1 MNPQSVENS
10 RLNSDVEAFSLWR
23 QAILREVDHYRQWL
37 SETQLYTDSIGHKLT
52 DVLAQLHNDHIT
64 IAFVGECSRGKSEL
78 INALFYQR
86 SLGKRLLP
94 SQAGRTTM
102 CPTEIF
108 FDRDRTSYVRLLPIE
123 TRKESTPLSILKKQP
138 ERWKRIPLNMQSP
151 EQVSRTLA
159 EVARTQ
165 VVLPDEA
172 EELGF
177 DPEHLAPS
185 LEEANKVTIPAWRH
199 AIISLDHP
207 LLRQG
212 LTVVDTPGFNALGS
226 EPELTMSLLPEA
238 QAIVFLLASDIGV
251 SASDLDCWN
260 SYIKD
265 FFQQNNNSVYV
276 IVNKIDTLWDDPE
289 GPNAVQRNIQTVL
302 GMAARQLKIAPN
314 AILPLSAK
322 QGLKARMQENSQLMT
337 YSQLPKLEALLSKGI
352 LARKQQLLQTRVIQ
366 DVISLV
372 TQSRDGLIQRR
383 EMLASQRLS
392 VMNEVKGQKSSLAE
406 LNEQAKAEQAIFHKK
421 LILLKAGRA
430 DLQKKLPSVL
440 QTANP
445 ELLEA
450 SINKARTEM
459 HQGWTGKSAYQAI
472 QSFFD
477 SIRTDMTRLADALRD
492 YQKMA
497 MSIYERYGAD
507 QKFAPT
513 RTPVFEFNDY
523 LQRLERMQEQTLSAR
538 GAVLSVFSQKAS
550 VQKRFEETIA
560 VEASI
565 LYHKTID
572 ESRRWCESLLVPLVQ
587 HAEERRK
594 ALDEQVMQLRSLA
607 SSGSE
612 GQTRSEE
619 LQEYINR
626 LDTFIREADSILHV
640 LSAPAPVVVA

>member
-1 MNPQSVENS
+1 MNPQFAETS
-10 RLNSDVEAFSLWR
+10 RLNSDVEAFTQWR
-23 QAILREVDHYRQWL
+23 TAIVREVDHYRQWL
-37 SETQLYTDSIGHKLT
+37 GETQLYTDSIGHKLT
-52 DVLAQLHNDHIT
+52 DILAQLHNDHIT

-78 INALFYQR
+78 INALFYSR
-86 SLGKRLLP
+86 ALGRRLLP

-102 CPTEIF
+102 CPTELF

-123 TRKESTPLSILKKQP
+123 TRRESTALSVLKKQP
-138 ERWKRIPLNMQSP
+138 ERWKRIPLNLNSP
-151 EQVSRTLA
+151 EQVAAVLA

-165 VVLPDEA
+165 MVLPDEA

-177 DPEHLAPS
+177 DPAHLAPS
-185 LEEANKVTIPAWRH
+185 LDEADKVTIPSWRH

-260 SYIKD
+260 NYIRD
-265 FFQQNNNSVYV
+265 FFKQHNNSAYV
-276 IVNKIDTLWDDPE
+276 VVNKIDTLWDDPE
-289 GPNAVQRNIQTVL
+289 GPTAVQRNIQTVL
-302 GMAARQLKIAPN
+302 GMAARQLKIPPA

-322 QGLKARMQENSQLMT
+322 QGLKARMQENSQLLT
-337 YSQLPKLEALLSKGI
+337 YSQLPKLESLLSKGI

-372 TQSRDGLIQRR
+372 TQSRDSLIQRR
-383 EMLASQRLS
+383 EMLVAQRLT
-392 VMNEVKGQKSSLAE
+392 VMNEVKDKKMSLSE
-406 LNEQAKAEQAIFHKK
+406 MNEQAKAEQAMFHKK

-440 QTANP
+440 QQANP
-445 ELLEA
+445 ELLEE
-450 SINKARTEM
+450 SINKARAEM
-459 HQGWTGKSAYQAI
+459 SQGWTGKSAYQAI

-477 SIRTDMTRLADALRD
+477 NVRADMGRLADSLRE

-513 RTPVFEFNDY
+513 RTPIFEFNEY
-523 LQRLERMQEQTLSAR
+523 LQRLDRLQEQSMNAR
-538 GAVLSVFSQKAS
+538 GAMLSVFAQKAT
-550 VQKRFEETIA
+550 VQKRFEETIV

-594 ALDEQVMQLRSLA
+594 ALDEQVMQLRALA
-607 SSGSE
+607 SSGNE
-612 GQTRSEE
+612 
-619 LQEYINR
+619 
-626 LDTFIREADSILHV
+626 
-640 LSAPAPVVVA
+640 

>member
-1 MNPQSVENS
+1 MNPQPVEAS
-10 RLNSDVEAFSLWR
+10 RLNSDVEAFTQWR
-23 QAILREVDHYRQWL
+23 TAIVREVDHYRQWL
-37 SETQLYTDSIGHKLT
+37 GETQLYTDSIGHKLT
-52 DVLAQLHNDHIT
+52 DILAQLHNDHIT

-78 INALFYQR
+78 INALFYSR
-86 SLGKRLLP
+86 ALGRRLLP

-102 CPTEIF
+102 CPTELF

-123 TRKESTPLSILKKQP
+123 TRRESTPLSILKKQP
-138 ERWKRIPLNMQSP
+138 ERWKRIPLNLQSP
-151 EQVSRTLA
+151 EQVAVVLA

-165 VVLPDEA
+165 MVLPDEA

-177 DPEHLAPS
+177 DPAHLAPS
-185 LEEANKVTIPAWRH
+185 LDEADKVTIPAWRH

-207 LLRQG
+207 LLKQG

-251 SASDLDCWN
+251 SASDLDCWE
-260 SYIKD
+260 SYIRD
-265 FFQQNNNSVYV
+265 FFKQNNNSAYV
-276 IVNKIDTLWDDPE
+276 VVNKIDTLWDDPE
-289 GPNAVQRNIQTVL
+289 GPAAVQRNIQTVL
-302 GMAARQLKIAPN
+302 SMAARQLKITPA

-322 QGLKARMQENSQLMT
+322 QGLKARMQENQQLLT

-372 TQSRDGLIQRR
+372 TQSRDSLIQRR
-383 EMLASQRLS
+383 EMLVAQRLT
-392 VMNEVKGQKSSLAE
+392 VMNEVKDKKMSLTE
-406 LNEQAKAEQAIFHKK
+406 MNEQAKAEQAIFHKK

-440 QTANP
+440 QQANP
-445 ELLEA
+445 ELLES
-450 SINKARTEM
+450 SIEKARAEM
-459 HQGWTGKSAYQAI
+459 NQGWTGKSAYQAI
-472 QSFFD
+472 QVFFD
-477 SIRTDMTRLADALRD
+477 NIRADMGRLADALRE

-513 RTPVFEFNDY
+513 RTPVFEFSDY
-523 LQRLERMQEQTLSAR
+523 QQRLDRLQEQSMSAR
-538 GAVLSVFSQKAS
+538 GAMLSVFAQKAT
-550 VQKRFEETIA
+550 VQKRFEETIV
-560 VEASI
+560 VEASM
-565 LYHKTID
+565 LYHKTVD
-572 ESRRWCESLLVPLVQ
+572 ESRRWCEALLVPLVQ

-594 ALDEQVMQLRSLA
+594 ALDEQVMQLRNLA
-607 SSGSE
+607 ASGSE

-619 LQEYINR
+619 LQEYIQR
-626 LDTFIREADSILHV
+626 LDYFIREADGILHV
-640 LSAPAPVVVA
+640 LSSPAPVTAM